1 MKPKQ
6 TKPNKISRSKKKKT
20 ILSTKTS
27 TKIQIQYIRN
37 SLENIKNIYHNNA
50 NMSKRHNK
58 TDSVNLGDPLPLTYL
73 PTRRPQQQQQQRQ
86 PSGSLQQSTSIEP
99 LPPPTTKPTTS
110 SLLSRLVNNNPSAP
124 APAPVPLPLPHVR
137 IPRTSTIKDRIKNKL
152 RQLIHELNELETYE
166 EEQLIIIEQKLNDIS
181 NHLIRINT
189 TNILDQEEQ
198 EEQELLNNVKT
209 NILRLRSQNEN
220 QEYGNFQTFFY
231 QQKYLIWGIIIL
243 IISFLIS
250 SLIVADFKYQYCYY
264 FC

>member
-1 MKPKQ
+1 
-6 TKPNKISRSKKKKT
+6 
-20 ILSTKTS
+20 
-27 TKIQIQYIRN
+27 
-37 SLENIKNIYHNNA
+37 
-50 NMSKRHNK
+50 MSKRHNK

-73 PTRRPQQQQQQRQ
+73 PTRRQSPSQSYHRQHQQQLRQ

-99 LPPPTTKPTTS
+99 LPPPATKPTTT
-110 SLLSRLVNNNPSAP
+110 SLLSRLANNPAP
-124 APAPVPLPLPHVR
+124 QPLPHVR
-137 IPRTSTIKDRIKNKL
+137 IPRTSTTKDRIKNKL

-166 EEQLIIIEQKLNDIS
+166 EEQLIIMEQQLNDIS

-189 TNILDQEEQ
+189 TESITNMLEQ
-198 EEQELLNNVKT
+198 EIDNEQEKEEEELLNNVKT

-220 QEYGNFQTFFY
+220 QQQGIYKLLCTFCR
-231 QQKYLIWGIIIL
+231 QQKYLILGISIL

>member
-1 MKPKQ
+1 
-6 TKPNKISRSKKKKT
+6 
-20 ILSTKTS
+20 
-27 TKIQIQYIRN
+27 
-37 SLENIKNIYHNNA
+37 
-50 NMSKRHNK
+50 MSKRHNK

-73 PTRRPQQQQQQRQ
+73 PTRRQSPSYHRQHQQQLRQ

-99 LPPPTTKPTTS
+99 LPPPTTKPTTT
-110 SLLSRLVNNNPSAP
+110 SLLSRLANNPAP
-124 APAPVPLPLPHVR
+124 QPLSHVR
-137 IPRTSTIKDRIKNKL
+137 IPRTSTTKDRIKNKL

-166 EEQLIIIEQKLNDIS
+166 EEQLIIMEQQLNDIS

-189 TNILDQEEQ
+189 TESITNMLEQEIDNEQEEQ
-198 EEQELLNNVKT
+198 EEEELLNNVKT

-220 QEYGNFQTFFY
+220 QQQGIYKLLCTFCR
-231 QQKYLIWGIIIL
+231 QQKYLILGISIL

>member
-1 MKPKQ
+1 
-6 TKPNKISRSKKKKT
+6 
-20 ILSTKTS
+20 
-27 TKIQIQYIRN
+27 
-37 SLENIKNIYHNNA
+37 
-50 NMSKRHNK
+50 MSKRHNK

-73 PTRRPQQQQQQRQ
+73 PTRRQSPSPSYHRQHQQQLRQ

-99 LPPPTTKPTTS
+99 LPPPTTKPITT
-110 SLLSRLVNNNPSAP
+110 SLLSRLANNPAP
-124 APAPVPLPLPHVR
+124 QPLPHVR
-137 IPRTSTIKDRIKNKL
+137 IPRTSTTKDRIKNKL

-166 EEQLIIIEQKLNDIS
+166 EEQLIIMEQQLNDIS

-189 TNILDQEEQ
+189 TESITNMLEQ
-198 EEQELLNNVKT
+198 EIDNEQEKEEEELLNNVKT

-220 QEYGNFQTFFY
+220 QQQGIYKLLCTFCY
-231 QQKYLIWGIIIL
+231 KQKYLILGISIL

>member
-1 MKPKQ
+1 
-6 TKPNKISRSKKKKT
+6 
-20 ILSTKTS
+20 
-27 TKIQIQYIRN
+27 
-37 SLENIKNIYHNNA
+37 
-50 NMSKRHNK
+50 MSKRHNK

-73 PTRRPQQQQQQRQ
+73 PTRRQSPSQSYHRQHQQQLRQ

-99 LPPPTTKPTTS
+99 LPPPATKPTTT
-110 SLLSRLVNNNPSAP
+110 SLLSRLANNPAP
-124 APAPVPLPLPHVR
+124 QPLPHVR
-137 IPRTSTIKDRIKNKL
+137 IPRTSTTKDRIKNKL

-166 EEQLIIIEQKLNDIS
+166 EEQLIIMEQQLNDIS

-189 TNILDQEEQ
+189 TESITNMHEQ
-198 EEQELLNNVKT
+198 EIDNEQEKEEEELLNNVKT

-220 QEYGNFQTFFY
+220 QQQGIYKLLCTFCR
-231 QQKYLIWGIIIL
+231 QQKYLILGISIL

>member
-1 MKPKQ
+1 
-6 TKPNKISRSKKKKT
+6 
-20 ILSTKTS
+20 
-27 TKIQIQYIRN
+27 
-37 SLENIKNIYHNNA
+37 
-50 NMSKRHNK
+50 MSKRHNK
-58 TDSVNLGDPLPLTYL
+58 TDLVNLGDPLPLTYL
-73 PTRRPQQQQQQRQ
+73 PTRRQSPSQSYHRQHQQQLRQ

-110 SLLSRLVNNNPSAP
+110 SLLSRLANNPAP
-124 APAPVPLPLPHVR
+124 QPLPHVR
-137 IPRTSTIKDRIKNKL
+137 IPRTSTTKDRIKNKL

-166 EEQLIIIEQKLNDIS
+166 EEQLIIMEQQLNDIS

-189 TNILDQEEQ
+189 TESITNMHEQ
-198 EEQELLNNVKT
+198 EIDNEQEKEEEELLNNVKT

-220 QEYGNFQTFFY
+220 QQQGIYKLLCTFCR
-231 QQKYLIWGIIIL
+231 QQKYLILGISIL

>member
-1 MKPKQ
+1 
-6 TKPNKISRSKKKKT
+6 
-20 ILSTKTS
+20 
-27 TKIQIQYIRN
+27 
-37 SLENIKNIYHNNA
+37 
-50 NMSKRHNK
+50 MSKRHNK

-73 PTRRPQQQQQQRQ
+73 PTRRQSPSPSYHRQHQQQLRQ

-110 SLLSRLVNNNPSAP
+110 SLLSRLANNPAP
-124 APAPVPLPLPHVR
+124 QPLPHVR
-137 IPRTSTIKDRIKNKL
+137 IPRTSTTKDRIKNKL

-166 EEQLIIIEQKLNDIS
+166 EEQLIIMEQQLNDIS
-181 NHLIRINT
+181 DHLIRINT
-189 TNILDQEEQ
+189 TESITNMHEQEIDNEQEEQ
-198 EEQELLNNVKT
+198 EEEELLNYVKT

-220 QEYGNFQTFFY
+220 QQQGIYKLLCTFCY
-231 QQKYLIWGIIIL
+231 KQKYLILGISIL

>member
-1 MKPKQ
+1 
-6 TKPNKISRSKKKKT
+6 
-20 ILSTKTS
+20 
-27 TKIQIQYIRN
+27 
-37 SLENIKNIYHNNA
+37 
-50 NMSKRHNK
+50 MSKRHNK

-73 PTRRPQQQQQQRQ
+73 PTRRQSPSPSYHRQHQQQLRQ

-99 LPPPTTKPTTS
+99 LPPPTTKPTTT
-110 SLLSRLVNNNPSAP
+110 SLLSRLANNPAP
-124 APAPVPLPLPHVR
+124 QPLPHVR
-137 IPRTSTIKDRIKNKL
+137 IPRTSTTKDRIKNKL

-166 EEQLIIIEQKLNDIS
+166 EEQLIIMEQQLNDIS

-189 TNILDQEEQ
+189 TESITNMHEQ
-198 EEQELLNNVKT
+198 EIDNEQEKEEEELLNNVKT

-220 QEYGNFQTFFY
+220 QQQGIYKLLCTFCR
-231 QQKYLIWGIIIL
+231 QQKYLILGISIL

>member
-1 MKPKQ
+1 
-6 TKPNKISRSKKKKT
+6 
-20 ILSTKTS
+20 
-27 TKIQIQYIRN
+27 
-37 SLENIKNIYHNNA
+37 
-50 NMSKRHNK
+50 MSKRHNK

-73 PTRRPQQQQQQRQ
+73 PTRRQSPSPSYHRQHQQQLRQ

-99 LPPPTTKPTTS
+99 LPPPTTKPITT
-110 SLLSRLVNNNPSAP
+110 SLLSRLANNPAP
-124 APAPVPLPLPHVR
+124 QPLPHVR
-137 IPRTSTIKDRIKNKL
+137 IPRTSTTKDRIKNKL

-166 EEQLIIIEQKLNDIS
+166 EEQLIIMEQQLNDIS

-189 TNILDQEEQ
+189 TEGITNMHEQ
-198 EEQELLNNVKT
+198 EIDNEQEKEEEELLNSVKT

-220 QEYGNFQTFFY
+220 QQQGIYKLLCTFCR
-231 QQKYLIWGIIIL
+231 QQKYLILGISIL

>member
-1 MKPKQ
+1 
-6 TKPNKISRSKKKKT
+6 
-20 ILSTKTS
+20 
-27 TKIQIQYIRN
+27 
-37 SLENIKNIYHNNA
+37 
-50 NMSKRHNK
+50 MSKRHNK
-58 TDSVNLGDPLPLTYL
+58 TNSVNLGDPLPLTYL
-73 PTRRPQQQQQQRQ
+73 PTRRQSPSQSYHRQHQQQLRQ

-110 SLLSRLVNNNPSAP
+110 SLLSRLANNPAP
-124 APAPVPLPLPHVR
+124 QPLPHVR
-137 IPRTSTIKDRIKNKL
+137 IPRTSTTKDRIKNKL

-166 EEQLIIIEQKLNDIS
+166 EEQLIIMEQQLNDIS

-189 TNILDQEEQ
+189 TESITNMLEQ
-198 EEQELLNNVKT
+198 EIDNEQEKEEEELLNNVKT

-220 QEYGNFQTFFY
+220 QQQGIYKLLCTFCY
-231 QQKYLIWGIIIL
+231 KQKYLILGISIL

>member
-1 MKPKQ
+1 
-6 TKPNKISRSKKKKT
+6 
-20 ILSTKTS
+20 
-27 TKIQIQYIRN
+27 
-37 SLENIKNIYHNNA
+37 
-50 NMSKRHNK
+50 MSKRHNK

-73 PTRRPQQQQQQRQ
+73 PTRRQSPSQSYHRQHQQQLRQ

-110 SLLSRLVNNNPSAP
+110 SLLSRLANNPAP
-124 APAPVPLPLPHVR
+124 QPLPHMR
-137 IPRTSTIKDRIKNKL
+137 IPRTSTTKDRIKNKL

-166 EEQLIIIEQKLNDIS
+166 EEQLIIMEQQLNDIS
-181 NHLIRINT
+181 DHLIRINT
-189 TNILDQEEQ
+189 TESITNMHEQEIDNEQEEQ
-198 EEQELLNNVKT
+198 EEEELLNYVKT

-220 QEYGNFQTFFY
+220 QQQGIYKLLCTFCR
-231 QQKYLIWGIIIL
+231 QQKYLILGISIL